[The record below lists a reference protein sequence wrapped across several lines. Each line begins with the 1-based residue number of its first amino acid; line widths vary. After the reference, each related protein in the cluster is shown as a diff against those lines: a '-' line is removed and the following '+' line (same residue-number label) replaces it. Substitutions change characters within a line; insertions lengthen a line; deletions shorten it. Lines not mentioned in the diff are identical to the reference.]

1 MKESEFIM
9 KSIDWKNIG
18 WRSIQVGIVLLLNG
32 CGIAIL
38 IMLFL
43 DDSGLSEYGEL
54 LKQMLK
60 DKEISKDAFDILF
73 KEAMQGI
80 DVESLFEGLEFK
92 QKAGIILGE
101 VIGAGL
107 SGIFIKF
114 LYQVFRDDKRA
125 QKQTELI
132 GQAIEKGSNNESKQ
146 QRDINKYL

>member
-54 LKQMLK
+54 LKQTLK
-60 DKEISKDAFDILF
+60 DKEISKDAFDIL
-73 KEAMQGI
+73 
-80 DVESLFEGLEFK
+80 S
-92 QKAGIILGE
+92 IL
-101 VIGAGL
+101 
-107 SGIFIKF
+107 
-114 LYQVFRDDKRA
+114 
-125 QKQTELI
+125 T
-132 GQAIEKGSNNESKQ
+132 
-146 QRDINKYL
+146 